1 MTVLVDTSAWIAL
14 LARDDQYLRCPQTKK
29 REVKAG
35 KPPTRAFERK
45 RCYQCISA
53 AAPPD
58 TPASD
63 RPPVRSKYAP
73 GG

>member
-35 KPPTRAFERK
+35 KPPTRAFQRK
-45 RCYQCISA
+45 RCC
-53 AAPPD
+53 
-58 TPASD
+58 
-63 RPPVRSKYAP
+63 
-73 GG
+73 